1 MKGMG
6 GAMDL
11 VSSGSKVCVLMQHSA
26 IDKKGNREIKLLPEC
41 TLPLT
46 AKGVVSVLITELAV
60 FQNRGGKLVLTE
72 IAEESTLEEIQAQT
86 GFPIT
91 CAEQLKRF

>member
-1 MKGMG
+1 M
-6 GAMDL
+6 
-11 VSSGSKVCVLMQHSA
+11 
-26 IDKKGNREIKLLPEC
+26 
-41 TLPLT
+41 
-46 AKGVVSVLITELAV
+46 
-60 FQNRGGKLVLTE
+60 LTE